1 MGNELFKRMTDL
13 YISVLKV
20 LKKYHFFFH
29 RNDFPFKLDNLKF
42 GTVNFSGY
50 I

>member
-20 LKKYHFFFH
+20 LKKYHFFFTEMIFLS
-29 RNDFPFKLDNLKF
+29 NW
-42 GTVNFSGY
+42 TT
-50 I
+50 

>member
-1 MGNELFKRMTDL
+1 MGNELFKRVTDM
-13 YISVLKV
+13 YISVWKILT
-20 LKKYHFFFH
+20 KYHFFH
-29 RNDFPFKLDNLKF
+29 RNDFPFKLDNLTF